1 MDDEYLNDYNKILS
15 LIAEERVGNF
25 AVMAATTF
33 SKQETVTNLYNK
45 IKLTESSGKKVGFP
59 WTNFFLFLPRLFVN
73 WIYVFYYSIR
83 FKVKHI
89 PTDAIY
95 FRTWLVPRSFSGK
108 TLSDDYFRELITD
121 LDSTKNVVT
130 GYTPLDR
137 KILKNLSTVKIRN
150 SQIISH
156 GLLNIK
162 DVFSLFFDYLFTAL
176 IQVKNKYYFK
186 NIDITKHVNRSLL
199 NDYFCLN
206 SFEAYIE
213 KYRCKKLL
221 EYKIKTFIY
230 VYENQSWEKVC
241 CKILGESGVRL
252 VGYQSSGFSK
262 VFLNFFPTN
271 IDVKSQLMPNILL
284 TVGDNFSNY
293 LKENGCYNIPIE
305 TFAAL
310 RFSYPHENN
319 RYLISSPNLNIIGR
333 ILYAFPVQFEQYIPT
348 IHDLIYVFK
357 GSDIQVDLKLH
368 PLYQLDYLN
377 DTLQLPKNFKVVN
390 EINIETLSNKYDC
403 VLFND
408 NSFGIEAL
416 IKGVKSY
423 QYSSDGSF
431 KDDRFIY
438 FNLWKVNYNLDD
450 IFSLK
455 ELIQNKKYDK
465 SFLVDDVSKY
475 INSMYRPYTK
485 KAFNH
490 FVSLI

>member
-1 MDDEYLNDYNKILS
+1 MDEEYLNDYNKILS
-15 LIAEERVGNF
+15 LIAEERFRNF
-25 AVMAATTF
+25 AAMAAPTF
-33 SKQETVTNLYNK
+33 SKQETITNLYNN
-45 IKLTESSGKKVGFP
+45 IKLTVSCGKKVGFP
-59 WTNFFLFLPRLFVN
+59 LVNFFLFLPRLFVN
-73 WIYVFYYSIR
+73 WYYVFFYSIR

-95 FRTWLVPRSFSGK
+95 FRTWLVPRCFAGT
-108 TLSDDYFRELITD
+108 TLSDDYFRELISD
-121 LDSTKNVVT
+121 LGSTKNVVT

-137 KILKNLSTVKIRN
+137 KILKNLNSVKIRN

-156 GLLNIK
+156 GLLSCK
-162 DVFSLFFDYLFTAL
+162 DVFNLFFDYLFNAL

-199 NDYFCLN
+199 NDYLCLN

-221 EYKIKTFIY
+221 KFKIKSFVY

-271 IDVKSQLMPNILL
+271 IDVKFHQMPNILL

-293 LKENGCYNIPIE
+293 LKEYGFYNIPIE

-310 RFSYPHENN
+310 RFSYPHQNN
-319 RYLISSPNLNIIGR
+319 RYLISLPNLNIIGR
-333 ILYAFPVQFEQYIPT
+333 ILYAFPVQFEQYIS
-348 IHDLIYVFK
+348 IINDLIYVFK
-357 GSDIQVDLKLH
+357 GSDVQVDLKLH

-377 DTLQLPKNFKVVN
+377 NTLQLPRNFKVVN
-390 EINIETLSNKYDC
+390 EINIETLSNEYDF

-455 ELIQNKKYDK
+455 EQILNKKYDK
-465 SFLVDDVSKY
+465 SFPVDDVSKY
-475 INSMYRPYTK
+475 INSMYRPYNK
-485 KAFNH
+485 KAFNQ
-490 FVSLI
+490 FLDLI